1 MSTAADEIRKH
12 ARLFAAYF
20 RFNLAAVMEYRASFL
35 MQVFGM
41 ALNNAS
47 FIFFWR
53 IVYTRVPAVAGY
65 EFTDV
70 MFIWALTSA
79 AFGVAH
85 ALFGNCGSLG
95 GIVIRGELDP
105 YLLQPKDV
113 YVNVICSRTIVSA
126 WGDLAY
132 GIILYLLVYG
142 FSPGRFALFLGFVVL
157 GGLLVAS
164 ARFAAETL
172 TFFLG
177 NASAISKLLTEFML
191 SFSVYPE
198 KIFGN
203 SVRWMMY
210 SLAPAGFVVFVPH
223 RIYRSLTLANLPL
236 LLLADLVYLFLGYM
250 LFRAGLKRYESG
262 NLVVTRV

>member
-1 MSTAADEIRKH
+1 
-12 ARLFAAYF
+12 
-20 RFNLAAVMEYRASFL
+20 

-177 NASAISKLLTEFML
+177 NASAISRLLTEFMI
-191 SFSVYPE
+191 SFSLYPE

-203 SVRWMMY
+203 SVRWMMC
-210 SLAPAGFVVFVPH
+210 SLAPAGSPFVPH
-223 RIYRSLTLANLPL
+223 ESTDRLRWRISAVALGRPG
-236 LLLADLVYLFLGYM
+236 VLFLGYM
-250 LFRAGLKRYESG
+250 LFRAGLKKYESG
-262 NLVVTRV
+262 NLVVTRCRSMSESRLHSRWRFDKSGRLGQHGVGAPDRSTC

>member
-1 MSTAADEIRKH
+1 MSMAADEIRKH

-20 RFNLAAVMEYRASFL
+20 RFNLSAMMEYRATFL
-35 MQVFGM
+35 VQVFGM

-47 FIFFWR
+47 FVFFWK

-65 EFTDV
+65 EFRDV
-70 MFIWALTSA
+70 MFLWALSSA
-79 AFGVAH
+79 SFGVAH
-85 ALFGNCGSLG
+85 VFFGNCGSLG
-95 GIVIRGELDP
+95 RIIIQGELDA

-132 GIILYLLVYG
+132 GVVLYLLVYG
-142 FSPGRFALFLGFVVL
+142 FSPARLALFLGFVVL
-157 GGLLVAS
+157 GGLLMAS

-172 TFFLG
+172 AFFLG
-177 NASAISKLLTEFML
+177 NASAVSRLLAEFMI
-191 SFSVYPE
+191 SFSIYPE
-198 KIFGN
+198 KVFGR

-236 LLLADLVYLFLGYM
+236 LLLADLAYLFLGYM
-250 LFRAGLKRYESG
+250 FFRSGLKRYESG